1 MPEIFIYIINVI
13 KRKLQMSYIPLFLA
27 VTLFAQDTDN
37 PGDFKPV
44 ESIQIETQF
53 IF

>member
-1 MPEIFIYIINVI
+1 MSEIFIYIIDAI
-13 KRKLQMSYIPLFLA
+13 KWRLRMRYISLFLA